1 MAEEHAG
8 DPRDLW
14 RVGNHDRR
22 RNHLRPCR
30 MDHRRSA
37 RRDRRGVRCQVE
49 GWCGLVGFMSFVE
62 KRSAP
67 VPVEQA
73 RTTAELFGV
82 DAPDDEPLT
91 RETALKVSAVFACVR
106 LLTDAI
112 ATLPVDAYR
121 RVAGRRRPFTAPDWL
136 TKPNPDIGR
145 IAFFGQIM
153 TSLLLEGNA
162 YILVSRVGGRVVAL
176 DVIPA
181 SMVEPRY
188 VATRSGR
195 KRLVYQLSVAGEE
208 EPSDVVGALDPKDV
222 IHLQGLPLA
231 GELRGVSPLK
241 AASLTIGSALSALEY
256 GADFFRDGALPG
268 AVVNVPGPMTP
279 EGLKAARQTWRN
291 IHRGRGN
298 RHGLAILT
306 EGATFQK
313 VTISPDE
320 AQFLQTRQFQVPD
333 VARLFGVPPHL
344 IADATNST
352 SWGSGLSE
360 QNTSFAQYSTRPWV
374 ERIEE
379 ALTALLV
386 ADTGDTKAFVRL
398 NIDAIQRG
406 ALKDRMDTYRVGLAS
421 GIYTRNEVRALEDLP
436 PDTEYG
442 DFFQLPLN
450 LALLTPDGPLSLS
463 GGKTTT
469 DPADEPDE
477 TAPEDPATDGEET
490 GEDSAEKPKETAP
503 VDH

>member
-1 MAEEHAG
+1 
-8 DPRDLW
+8 
-14 RVGNHDRR
+14 
-22 RNHLRPCR
+22 
-30 MDHRRSA
+30 
-37 RRDRRGVRCQVE
+37 
-49 GWCGLVGFMSFVE
+49 MSFVE

-73 RTTAELFGV
+73 KTSGELFGV

-106 LLTDAI
+106 LLSDNI
-112 ATLPVDAYR
+112 ATLPVDTYR
-121 RVAGRRRPFTAPDWL
+121 RVAKRRRPLPTPDWL
-136 TKPNPDIGR
+136 IKPNPDIGR
-145 IAFFGQIM
+145 ITFFGQIM

-162 YILVSRVGGRVVAL
+162 YILVSRSGGRVVAL

-208 EPSDVVGALDPKDV
+208 EPADIVGALDPKDV
-222 IHLQGLPLA
+222 LHLQGLPLA
-231 GELRGVSPLK
+231 GDLRGVSPLK
-241 AASLTIGSALSALEY
+241 AAALTIGSALAALEY
-256 GADFFRDGALPG
+256 SGDFFRDGALPG
-268 AVVNVPGPMTP
+268 AVVNVPGPMSP

-320 AQFLQTRQFQVPD
+320 AQFLETRQFQVPD

-386 ADTGDTKAFVRL
+386 ADTGDPKAFVRL
-398 NIDAIQRG
+398 SLDAIQRG
-406 ALKDRMDTYRVGLAS
+406 AIKDRMDTYRVGLAS

-463 GGKTTT
+463 AGKTTT
-469 DPADEPDE
+469 KPADEPDD
-477 TAPEDPATDGEET
+477 TADEIGEDPATDADET
-490 GEDSAEKPKETAP
+490 DDESADKPKETAP

>member
-1 MAEEHAG
+1 M
-8 DPRDLW
+8 
-14 RVGNHDRR
+14 
-22 RNHLRPCR
+22 
-30 MDHRRSA
+30 
-37 RRDRRGVRCQVE
+37 
-49 GWCGLVGFMSFVE
+49 GFLSFVE

-67 VPVEQA
+67 VPVEKA
-73 RTTAELFGV
+73 TTTAELWGT
-82 DAPDDEPLT
+82 DTPADEPLT

-121 RVAGRRRPFTAPDWL
+121 RVSGRRRAFPALPDWL
-136 TKPNPDIGR
+136 VKPNPDIGR

-231 GELRGVSPLK
+231 GELRGVSPMK

-256 GADFFRDGALPG
+256 GAAFFADGALPG

-291 IHRGRGN
+291 IHGGRGN

-386 ADTGDTKAFVRL
+386 ADTGDKRAFVRL

-406 ALKDRMDTYRVGLAS
+406 SLKDRMDTYRVGLAS
-421 GIYTRNEVRALEDLP
+421 GVYTRNEVRAWEDLP
-436 PDTEYG
+436 PDSDYG

-450 LALLTPDGPLSLS
+450 LALLTPDGPMSLS
-463 GGKTTT
+463 GGKTENE
-469 DPADEPDE
+469 PADEPD
-477 TAPEDPATDGEET
+477 APPDAGLGDEPAPDDAEDNGGEPAENT
-490 GEDSAEKPKETAP
+490 KETP
-503 VDH
+503 TS

>member
-1 MAEEHAG
+1 M
-8 DPRDLW
+8 
-14 RVGNHDRR
+14 
-22 RNHLRPCR
+22 
-30 MDHRRSA
+30 
-37 RRDRRGVRCQVE
+37 
-49 GWCGLVGFMSFVE
+49 GFLSFVE

-67 VPVEQA
+67 GSVEKA
-73 RTTAELFGV
+73 TTTAELFGT
-82 DAPDDEPLT
+82 DTPADEPLT

-121 RVAGRRRPFTAPDWL
+121 RVAGRRRPLAAPDWL
-136 TKPNPDIGR
+136 IKPNPDIGR

-195 KRLVYQLSVAGEE
+195 KCLVYQLSVAGEK
-208 EPSDVVGALDPKDV
+208 EPSDVVGALGPEDV
-222 IHLQGLPLA
+222 VHLQGLPLA

-256 GADFFRDGALPG
+256 GAAFFADGALPG

-279 EGLKAARQTWRN
+279 EGLRAARQTWRN
-291 IHRGRGN
+291 IHGGRGN

-386 ADTGDTKAFVRL
+386 ADTGDKRAFVRL

-406 ALKDRMDTYRVGLAS
+406 SLKDRMDTYRVGLAS
-421 GIYTRNEVRALEDLP
+421 GVYTRNEVRAWEDLP
-436 PDTEYG
+436 PDSDYG

-450 LALLTPDGPLSLS
+450 LALLTPDGPMSLS
-463 GGKTTT
+463 GGKTKAE
-469 DPADEPDE
+469 PGDEPD
-477 TAPEDPATDGEET
+477 APPEPGMGDDPEHDEADG
-490 GEDSAEKPKETAP
+490 GEDSAENPKEP
-503 VDH
+503 VDD

>member
-1 MAEEHAG
+1 
-8 DPRDLW
+8 
-14 RVGNHDRR
+14 
-22 RNHLRPCR
+22 
-30 MDHRRSA
+30 MDSPA
-37 RRDRRGVRCQVE
+37 
-49 GWCGLVGFMSFVE
+49 
-62 KRSAP
+62 
-67 VPVEQA
+67 
-73 RTTAELFGV
+73 
-82 DAPDDEPLT
+82 DEALT
-91 RETALKVSAVFACVR
+91 PETALKVSAVFACVR
-106 LLTDAI
+106 LLADAI
-112 ATLPVDAYR
+112 ATLPVDTYR
-121 RVAGRRRPFTAPDWL
+121 RVGGRRRAMSPPDWL
-136 TKPNPDIGR
+136 IKPNPDTFR
-145 IAFFGQIM
+145 ITFFGQIM

-162 YILVSRVGGRVVAL
+162 YILVSRAAGRVVAL

-195 KRLVYQLSVAGEE
+195 KRLVYQLSVAGEK
-208 EPSDVVGALDPKDV
+208 EPADVVGALDPKDV
-222 IHLQGLPLA
+222 IHLRGLPLA
-231 GELRGVSPLK
+231 GELRAVSPLK
-241 AASLTIGSALSALEY
+241 AASLTIGSALSTLEY
-256 GADFFRDGALPG
+256 GAAFFKDGALPG
-268 AVVNVPGPMTP
+268 AVVTVPGPMTP
-279 EGLKAARQTWRN
+279 EGLRAARQTWRT
-291 IHRGRGN
+291 IHGGKGN

-306 EGATFQK
+306 EGANFQK

-333 VARLFGVPPHL
+333 IARLYGVPPHL

-386 ADTGDTKAFVRL
+386 SDTGDARAFVRL
-398 NIDAIQRG
+398 NIDGIQRG
-406 ALKDRMDTYRVGLAS
+406 SLRDRMDTYRVGLAS

-463 GGKTTT
+463 GGKTLT
-469 DPADEPDE
+469 DPADQPDE
-477 TAPEDPATDGEET
+477 TTPDDTGDDSAPDDAEHDGGDPAENT
-490 GEDSAEKPKETAP
+490 KEPAP

>member
-1 MAEEHAG
+1 M
-8 DPRDLW
+8 
-14 RVGNHDRR
+14 
-22 RNHLRPCR
+22 
-30 MDHRRSA
+30 
-37 RRDRRGVRCQVE
+37 
-49 GWCGLVGFMSFVE
+49 GFLGFIE

-67 VPVEQA
+67 VAVDKA
-73 RTTAELFGV
+73 TTTGELFGT
-82 DAPDDEPLT
+82 DTPADQPLT

-121 RVAGRRRPFTAPDWL
+121 RIGGRRRTMPAPDWL
-136 TKPNPDIGR
+136 IKPNPDMGR

-195 KRLVYQLSVAGEE
+195 KRLVYQLSVAGED
-208 EPSDVVGALDPKDV
+208 EPADVVGALDPKDV

-231 GELRGVSPLK
+231 GELRGVSPLT

-256 GADFFRDGALPG
+256 GADFFSDGALPG

-279 EGLKAARQTWRN
+279 DGLKAARQTWRN

-320 AQFLQTRQFQVPD
+320 AQFLETRQFQVPD

-386 ADTGDTKAFVRL
+386 ADTGDKRAFVRL

-406 ALKDRMDTYRVGLAS
+406 SLRDRMDTYRVGLAS

-463 GGKTTT
+463 GGKTASE
-469 DPADEPDE
+469 PADEPEQPAPDE
-477 TAPEDPATDGEET
+477 TGDGPADQADDNGDDT
-490 GEDSAEKPKETAP
+490 AENTKEP
-503 VDH
+503 